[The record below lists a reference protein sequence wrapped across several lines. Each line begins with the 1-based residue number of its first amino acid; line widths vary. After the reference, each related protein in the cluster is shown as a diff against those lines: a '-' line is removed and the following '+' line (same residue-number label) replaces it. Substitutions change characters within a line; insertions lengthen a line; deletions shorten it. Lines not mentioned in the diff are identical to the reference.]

1 MSFLKSIAKKK
12 LDYYYLIDRL
22 LSVNA
27 LYNMLLS
34 KRSKGKSF
42 QVKKYVLDRYFLN
55 HEHFVLMRRMD
66 TDLKTNQLSR
76 YLVDKP
82 LLEYI
87 EKKTNGN
94 FNSVYYY
101 AGNFYLCFE
110 DFETGKRTKGPMIGT
125 CVSINRDEHF
135 KSCVYDDCS
144 TIIFEEFI
152 SQSGLYLNNEC
163 QRFEH
168 LVSTIFRN
176 DFTGK
181 KIFMIGNTLSKI
193 NPYVDYWNLQE
204 SCNISETP
212 GRLDLHEKIASDGS
226 SILIAIEDCSA
237 SVSDNGFF
245 GQASKNISNNHYSTR
260 EYSKFFEPF
269 KKENSLFEIIYKINK
284 FSFKI
289 CLYSSSDGMCL
300 YIFPSNSETLF
311 TISPV
316 PSANVF
322 NIPKLNRN
330 NRAMLNMI
338 NLWNLNRVFYSTDT
352 CGTDFNDCLTAY
364 GNIF

>member
-1 MSFLKSIAKKK
+1 MSFLKSLKKKK

-22 LSVNA
+22 LSVDA

-42 QVKKYVLDRYFLN
+42 QCKKYVLERFFD
-55 HEHFVLMRRMD
+55 HKEHFVLIRRMD
-66 TDLKTNQLSR
+66 TDLKTAQMSR
-76 YLVDKP
+76 YLIDKK
-82 LLEYI
+82 LLELI
-87 EKKTNGN
+87 EKKSNGN
-94 FNSVYYY
+94 FNSITFY
-101 AGNFYLCFE
+101 AGNFYLCYE
-110 DFETGKRTKGPMIGT
+110 DFESGKKTRGPLIGT

-152 SQSGLYLNNEC
+152 SQSGLYLKDEC
-163 QRFEH
+163 VRFEH

-176 DFTGK
+176 DFTNK

-204 SCNISETP
+204 SCNISEEP
-212 GRLDLHEKIASDGS
+212 GRLDLYEKIASDGS
-226 SILIAIEDCSA
+226 IIKIAIEDCSA
-237 SVSDNGFF
+237 EISDNGFF
-245 GQASKNISNNHYSTR
+245 GSATKSISNNNYSTR
-260 EYSKFFEPF
+260 EYSKFFENF
-269 KKENSLFEIIYKINK
+269 EQDKCLFEIIYKVNK

-289 CLYSSSDGMCL
+289 CLYDSSEGLCI
-300 YIFPSNSETLF
+300 YIYPSKAQTMF
-311 TISPV
+311 TISPTA
-316 PSANVF
+316 SANIF
-322 NIPKLNRN
+322 NIPRLDCN
-330 NRAMLNMI
+330 NLAMK
-338 NLWNLNRVFYSTDT
+338 NLVDLWRLNRVFYSSDT